1 MPANFI
7 WTADGK
13 MTNKSTQTSVAYI
26 GELHG
31 YCFDG
36 DFVQINAELNFS
48 DAATSPE
55 KAWSLQLWASE
66 GGYPAN
72 KLAGVMG
79 AEIGV
84 DAVAGWSTLVG
95 GVAALP
101 PAGTAQQ
108 VMALALVADGELVDL
123 AVYPVLESFVQPSL
137 RGMVSCA
144 VADDQVTLKVETIDN
159 PRPADNLS
167 GTLALEVWALDAPY
181 AGGTQLGVPVASVIL
196 GILAGGNDWSASE
209 FTVHAAAPEAAKFL
223 TVMLREWTSAG
234 YVTRDYRNFAA
245 TPAKVEAP
253 VAAKAAAKA
262 KPAAKAK
269 AAVASKPAVAAK
281 PAPAPVAKA
290 VPAAK
295 AEKAAAVPAAKPAS
309 AKGVSIN
316 TASEAELAAIKGLP
330 RDVAKAIVAGRPYA
344 KLDDVVKAK
353 GMGLKKLAK
362 LRDLL
367 VL

>member
-1 MPANFI
+1 
-7 WTADGK
+7 
-13 MTNKSTQTSVAYI
+13 MTNNSTQTPAAHL

-36 DFVQINAELNFS
+36 DFVQINAEMNFS
-48 DAATSPE
+48 DAALSPE

-72 KLAGVMG
+72 KLAGVMV

-144 VADDQVTLKVETIDN
+144 VADEQATLKVETIDN

-181 AGGTQLGVPVASVIL
+181 AGGLHLGTPVASVIL
-196 GILAGGNDWSASE
+196 GVLAGGNDWSASE
-209 FTVHAAAPEAAKFL
+209 FSVHAALPETAKFL

-269 AAVASKPAVAAK
+269 AAVASTPAVAAK
-281 PAPAPVAKA
+281 PAPVAKA
-290 VPAAK
+290 APAAK
-295 AEKAAAVPAAKPAS
+295 PEKAAAVPAAKPAS